1 MFNLIAQ
8 AGYASTT
15 VNFTDDFSLLI
26 AGLIGFVWVSVGM
39 LVAVAVRD
47 WISQGTRSTT
57 RATPYVNE
65 YRHAA

>member
-8 AGYASTT
+8 AGYANAT

-26 AGLIGFVWVSVGM
+26 AGLIGFVWLSVGM
-39 LVAVAVRD
+39 LVAAAVHD

-57 RATPYVNE
+57 QATPYVNE